1 MRISAPLFAFL
12 LGMFS
17 IATAQEPS
25 PSPACDGRTEIV
37 APCFTVHGRL
47 SFSNGTPSARIWR
60 VGTHRMLGIHN
71 DELPKQIE
79 ARMLGF
85 ETEVWGDFNVCPFTP
100 ERLGHMQFVCIE
112 SWRNIKVRQRKQGPA
127 PVLRSDAQP

>member
-1 MRISAPLFAFL
+1 
-12 LGMFS
+12 
-17 IATAQEPS
+17 
-25 PSPACDGRTEIV
+25 
-37 APCFTVHGRL
+37 
-47 SFSNGTPSARIWR
+47 
-60 VGTHRMLGIHN
+60 MLGIHH

-79 ARMLGF
+79 ARMSGF